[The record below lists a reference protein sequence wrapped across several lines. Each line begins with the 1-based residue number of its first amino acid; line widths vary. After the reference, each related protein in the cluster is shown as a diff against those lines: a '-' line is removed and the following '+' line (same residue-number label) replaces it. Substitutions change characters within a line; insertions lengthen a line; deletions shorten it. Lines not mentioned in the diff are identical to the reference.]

1 MTMDPSQL
9 DDVLNR
15 SRKQTETAENQA
27 LPSDF
32 ASEVVRCGRRR
43 LRDRLTRR
51 VLAGSSMAAVV
62 LAAGI
67 SFILAES
74 MSSPEPE
81 SAPPALS
88 MFQSRGDLPLVSR

>member
-1 MTMDPSQL
+1 
-9 DDVLNR
+9 
-15 SRKQTETAENQA
+15 
-27 LPSDF
+27 
-32 ASEVVRCGRRR
+32 
-43 LRDRLTRR
+43 
-51 VLAGSSMAAVV
+51 MAAVV